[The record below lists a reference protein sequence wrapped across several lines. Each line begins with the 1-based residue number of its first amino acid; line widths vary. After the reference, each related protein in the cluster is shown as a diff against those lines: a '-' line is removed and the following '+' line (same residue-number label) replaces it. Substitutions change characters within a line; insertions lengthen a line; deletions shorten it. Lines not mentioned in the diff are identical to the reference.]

1 MELHNTNLDTVSC
14 RAKGRIKLPTRTIV
28 EKAAILPTNQT
39 RLAPA
44 PQSASCHT
52 QVGPERTRVR
62 SRTVKRERADEARGK
77 GIQNFD
83 REQVGI
89 VLRGYNRR
97 KSSCCHAADHRI
109 RSPQASHPFFVNSVL
124 LDRA

>member
-14 RAKGRIKLPTRTIV
+14 RAKGSIKLPTRTIV

-77 GIQNFD
+77 GHSELRWRAGGD
-83 REQVGI
+83 RIAGVQSPK
-89 VLRGYNRR
+89 VLVL
-97 KSSCCHAADHRI
+97 SCG
-109 RSPQASHPFFVNSVL
+109 RSPDSQPASQP
-124 LDRA
+124 